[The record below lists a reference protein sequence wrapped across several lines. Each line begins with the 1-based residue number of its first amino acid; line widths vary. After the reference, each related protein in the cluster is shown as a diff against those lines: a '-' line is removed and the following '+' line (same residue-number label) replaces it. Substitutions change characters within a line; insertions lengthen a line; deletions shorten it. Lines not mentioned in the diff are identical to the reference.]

1 MLDAEPPLVPIATS
15 MNTDALLQ
23 RFHERASLSP
33 EQPTDPDS
41 LIGFFQNF
49 RPDGRALADLFDDLE
64 LGDSA
69 VGVSL
74 ADRLES
80 LYQVAGD
87 DRRPQGGRDAYFV
100 VRGAKPID
108 PDVASDLATQW
119 LVGVRE
125 LAIAVGDDEAVAA
138 LDPTPTIRVLEGSP
152 PKHPKDD
159 VEKSGLLRV
168 MQQNVPSLVERLD
181 VGPSAAVLRPAYYF
195 IACDSVLRDYLMWP
209 LYARASGQ
217 TDPMRPYFRLWSHG
231 VKYRIFG
238 ESEVDLYLPRTS

>member
-1 MLDAEPPLVPIATS
+1 

-23 RFHERASLSP
+23 RFHDRANLRP

-49 RPDGRALADLFDDLE
+49 RPDGKALVDLFDDLE
-64 LGDSA
+64 LGGSE
-69 VGVSL
+69 VGASL

-100 VRGAKPID
+100 VRGPKPID
-108 PDVASDLATQW
+108 PDVAGDLATQW
-119 LVGVRE
+119 LVGIRD
-125 LAIAVGDDEAVAA
+125 LAIAVGDEEAVAV
-138 LDPTPTIRVLEGSP
+138 LDPAPTVRVLEGSP
-152 PKHPKDD
+152 PKHPKADD
-159 VEKSGLLRV
+159 EKSGLLRV

-181 VGPSAAVLRPAYYF
+181 VGPSARVLRPAYYF
-195 IACDSVLRDYLMWP
+195 IACDAMLRDYLMWP
-209 LYARASGQ
+209 LYAKAAGHA
-217 TDPMRPYFRLWSHG
+217 DPMRPYFRLWSHG

-238 ESEVDLYLPRTS
+238 ESELDLYLPRTV